1 MNFLIFL
8 RKNLEVK
15 NNLKNMSRD
24 DHYIKAEENDRYNIR
39 VDMRTEDEKKIEN
52 TIEKKWKTTARN
64 RRIIRWKFLQMMQ
77 DLITRDFDVFTR
89 KVNENEDLI
98 AILLSDKK
106 VYQNV
111 LQDED
116 IDSHLRYGLERTNL
130 WEDIMNKPG
139 NYLTKWQQE
148 YEDEILGSD
157 PFSDSE

>member
-24 DHYIKAEENDRYNIR
+24 DHYIKAEDDDRYNIR

-64 RRIIRWKFLQMMQ
+64 RRIIRWKLLRMMQ
-77 DLITRDFDVFTR
+77 ELITNDFDVFTR
-89 KVNENEDLI
+89 KVNEDEDLI

-106 VYQNV
+106 VYQN
-111 LQDED
+111 
-116 IDSHLRYGLERTNL
+116 HLLL
-130 WEDIMNKPG
+130 
-139 NYLTKWQQE
+139 
-148 YEDEILGSD
+148 ILASYVKV
-157 PFSDSE
+157 SI

>member
-24 DHYIKAEENDRYNIR
+24 DHYIKAEDDDRYNIR

-64 RRIIRWKFLQMMQ
+64 RRIIRWKLLRMMQ
-77 DLITRDFDVFTR
+77 ELITNDFDVFTR
-89 KVNENEDLI
+89 KVNEDEDLI

-116 IDSHLRYGLERTNL
+116 IDLHLRYGLERTNL

-139 NYLTKWQQE
+139 YYLTKWQQE